1 MPRLTRRQFLRSAAM
16 TAAGAAMA
24 RSKAFAAPV
33 IASSRNA
40 NEKLNIACI
49 GTGGQG
55 GSHLGWC
62 ARNDNLVA
70 LCDVEEN
77 HLNGPAAKYPDA
89 RKFTDY
95 REMFDK
101 MHKEID
107 AVTVGIP
114 DNHHACASMMAIKL
128 GKGVY
133 CEKPLTHDIHEARAL
148 AEAARK
154 YKVATQMGNQGRA
167 DEGWRLLCEFIWAGA
182 IGNVTEAHVW
192 TDRPGIPKR
201 PWWPQGADRP
211 KGSDPLPAHLHWDL
225 WLGPAPDRPFLGT
238 YKEGKFKGKQVYHP
252 FVWRG
257 WWDFGTG
264 ALGDIGC
271 HAMSGLFSALKITH
285 AAGVE
290 LVKDSGDGTNEMPPC
305 SSIIRWD
312 IPARGEQP
320 ACKIFWYDGGYYP
333 PRDVTGVPEG
343 KEPPDN
349 GQIFVGDKGRMSWY
363 GGGPRLMPEEKM
375 KDFKKPDPVL
385 PRCKSDHH
393 REWLAACKGGE
404 APASNFDHAGPLTEL
419 VLLGNF
425 ALRAGLGKKVEWDSP
440 NMKVK
445 NMSELDQYVKR
456 EYRKGWTL

>member
-1 MPRLTRRQFLRSAAM
+1 M

-167 DEGWRLLCEFIWAGA
+167 EEGWRLLCEFIWAGA

-201 PWWPQGADRP
+201 PRTAP
-211 KGSDPLPAHLHWDL
+211 KAAIRSPHTCI
-225 WLGPAPDRPFLGT
+225 GT
-238 YKEGKFKGKQVYHP
+238 
-252 FVWRG
+252 
-257 WWDFGTG
+257 
-264 ALGDIGC
+264 
-271 HAMSGLFSALKITH
+271 SGLGLRRIARSWARTRR
-285 AAGVE
+285 A
-290 LVKDSGDGTNEMPPC
+290 
-305 SSIIRWD
+305 SSR
-312 IPARGEQP
+312 A
-320 ACKIFWYDGGYYP
+320 
-333 PRDVTGVPEG
+333 
-343 KEPPDN
+343 
-349 GQIFVGDKGRMSWY
+349 S
-363 GGGPRLMPEEKM
+363 
-375 KDFKKPDPVL
+375 
-385 PRCKSDHH
+385 RCTTRSS
-393 REWLAACKGGE
+393 GE
-404 APASNFDHAGPLTEL
+404 AGGISA
-419 VLLGNF
+419 
-425 ALRAGLGKKVEWDSP
+425 RAPWATSAAT
-440 NMKVK
+440 
-445 NMSELDQYVKR
+445 R
-456 EYRKGWTL
+456 